1 MKDLRTRRGNNLFS
15 LSAFLGPSHVMDWVA
30 CDPSLTTGWLKSLAG
45 VPWALER
52 LRPREPIGSCRR
64 RKELV
69 GLNPNL
75 LQELLTRPR
84 F

>member
-45 VPWALER
+45 VPWALGTACVEASAHFR
-52 LRPREPIGSCRR
+52 ACP
-64 RKELV
+64 
-69 GLNPNL
+69 
-75 LQELLTRPR
+75 
-84 F
+84 